1 MTSSGST
8 PQTRSKGSA
17 GLIDPV
23 EALRNFGRGSAGRS
37 NKKSSSKMDLKLE
50 EEETIE
56 EKDFDSL
63 IDGIESLANKVK
75 TKGNKLRNNDLYA
88 SVKKSIS

>member
-23 EALRNFGRGSAGRS
+23 EALRNLGRGSAGRS
-37 NKKSSSKMDLKLE
+37 NKKSSSKIDLKSFS
-50 EEETIE
+50 EEETIVE
-56 EKDFDSL
+56 EDFDSL
-63 IDGIESLANKVK
+63 ID
-75 TKGNKLRNNDLYA
+75 D
-88 SVKKSIS
+88 